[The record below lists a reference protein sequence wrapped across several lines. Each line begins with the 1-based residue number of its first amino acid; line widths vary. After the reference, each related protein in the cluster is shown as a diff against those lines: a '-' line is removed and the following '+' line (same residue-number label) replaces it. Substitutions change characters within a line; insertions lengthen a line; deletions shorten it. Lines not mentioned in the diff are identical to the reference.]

1 MPKKKTRTPPIT
13 TAEAFYIESHWG
25 KKEPAAIATDIGRP
39 AATVEAYIAKLVA
52 DGRQP
57 APQPKPAT
65 GPERAGFAVHNGVTS
80 MTQAA
85 SERGDDTIGNS
96 PFTNPEVKAAV
107 QEQNRKDAE
116 EFSGKRLRNAVHVM
130 NPNLPVN

>member
-1 MPKKKTRTPPIT
+1 MPKKKTRTSPIT

-25 KKEPAAIATDIGRP
+25 KKEPAAIAADIGRE
-39 AATVEAYIAKLVA
+39 AKTVEAYLAKLAA

-57 APQPKPAT
+57 APKPAPKS

-130 NPNLPVN
+130 NPNRR